1 MLFYPNLLLM
11 HDKANYSL
19 WPHTDISKK
28 VVVILMYL
36 SSDNEKNSED
46 SYGTSVYIPKKTG
59 FTCEGNRHHNHEDFY
74 KIYTSSFKKN
84 NSLSFFRTNNSF
96 HGVETVPDKPI
107 ERKLL
112 QLSIM
117 LMSNKEKK

>member
-84 NSLSFFRTNNSF
+84 NSLSFFKTNNSF

-107 ERKLL
+107 ERKLI
-112 QLSIM
+112 QYSIF
-117 LMSNKEKK
+117 LK

>member
-1 MLFYPNLLLM
+1 MLL

-19 WPHTDISKK
+19 GPHTDISDK
-28 VVVILMYL
+28 VIVILIYL
-36 SSDNEKNSED
+36 SSDNQIDSMD

-59 FTCEGNRHHNHEDFY
+59 FTCEGKTHHDHEDFY
-74 KIYTSSFKKN
+74 KIYTSSFKRN

-117 LMSNKEKK
+117 LRS